1 MDGFHGFM
9 WIGSGLISNY
19 SRLRRRR
26 LRRVRSRTPGS
37 TTTTC
42 RTSPARDDQCP
53 VAYAV
58 GANEADATNRLFNER
73 YDNVF
78 SDPSSIGWWHVT
90 YILGCDP
97 ANETAL

>member
-1 MDGFHGFM
+1 MPNVS
-9 WIGSGLISNY
+9 GS
-19 SRLRRRR
+19 
-26 LRRVRSRTPGS
+26 
-37 TTTTC
+37 
-42 RTSPARDDQCP
+42 DDQCP